1 MFSRS
6 TGETEDLLG
15 APGPSASSSV
25 PGGSRRGVLSVHR
38 GQLYYGDPAARPSG
52 SVDSR
57 PPPAASSGRRYQG
70 GVSFDE
76 TLVDIMDSSS
86 SDGEYSYVDPGS
98 PMLGFSNNAR
108 ARQATPTLSALS
120 AGACA
125 GPRGRTSPLGVAG
138 TILAVAACAVLIV
151 VGLVAAGAV
160 DRADVIPAGVSDY
173 FQLAPSASAS
183 AAAGAD
189 VDLRAGDV
197 SGYIPRHHTTA
208 SASISSDKKGRGR
221 SDRSDDGDD
230 ADETAAAATLGE
242 RRASA
247 ARDDAEKDETET
259 DETAAAAAARGGSK
273 TAIGGA
279 REDARAVGRER
290 GAERTS
296 KTAAKRTSRTS
307 PRKGARVDE
316 KTSNDARNRDERM

>member
-52 SVDSR
+52 TVDSL

-108 ARQATPTLSALS
+108 ARQGTPALSALS
-120 AGACA
+120 AGVCA
-125 GPRGRTSPLGVAG
+125 GPRRTSPLGVVG
-138 TILAVAACAVLIV
+138 TIFAVAACAVLIV

-160 DRADVIPAGVSDY
+160 DQDVIPAGITDY
-173 FQLAPSASAS
+173 FQRVPSATPS
-183 AAAGAD
+183 AAAGSDAN
-189 VDLRAGDV
+189 LRAGEV
-197 SGYIPRHHTTA
+197 SGYIPKHRTSVFT
-208 SASISSDKKGRGR
+208 SISSEKNGR

-230 ADETAAAATLGE
+230 ADETAGATRGPSLRSASVAPPEFENESDAARRGASKTTTGGE
-242 RRASA
+242 R
-247 ARDDAEKDETET
+247 
-259 DETAAAAAARGGSK
+259 G
-273 TAIGGA
+273 
-279 REDARAVGRER
+279 DARAVGSER
-290 GAERTS
+290 GCR
-296 KTAAKRTSRTS
+296 
-307 PRKGARVDE
+307 
-316 KTSNDARNRDERM
+316 

>member
-15 APGPSASSSV
+15 ASGPSASSSV

-208 SASISSDKKGRGR
+208 STSMSSDKKGRGR

-247 ARDDAEKDETET
+247 APHQTETET
-259 DETAAAAAARGGSK
+259 DETDTKTASVSRGGSK
-273 TAIGGA
+273 TATGGA
-279 REDARAVGRER
+279 RGDARSVGRER
-290 GAERTS
+290 GAVRTS
-296 KTAAKRTSRTS
+296 KSAAKRTSRTS
-307 PRKGARVDE
+307 KKGSRVDE
-316 KTSNDARNRDERM
+316 KTSSNDARNRDERM

>member
-52 SVDSR
+52 TVDSL

-108 ARQATPTLSALS
+108 ARQGTPALSALS
-120 AGACA
+120 AGVCA
-125 GPRGRTSPLGVAG
+125 GPRRTSPLGVAG
-138 TILAVAACAVLIV
+138 TIFAVAACAVLIV

-160 DRADVIPAGVSDY
+160 DRDVIPAGITDY
-173 FQLAPSASAS
+173 FQRVPSATPS
-183 AAAGAD
+183 AAAGSDAN
-189 VDLRAGDV
+189 LRAGEV
-197 SGYIPRHHTTA
+197 SGYIPKHRTSVFT
-208 SASISSDKKGRGR
+208 SISSEKNGR

-230 ADETAAAATLGE
+230 ADETAGATLGL
-242 RRASA
+242 RRASVA
-247 ARDDAEKDETET
+247 AR
-259 DETAAAAAARGGSK
+259 RGGSK
-273 TAIGGA
+273 TTTGGE
-279 REDARAVGRER
+279 RGDARAVGIER
-290 GAERTS
+290 GPERTS
-296 KTAAKRTSRTS
+296 KS
-307 PRKGARVDE
+307 
-316 KTSNDARNRDERM
+316 DERRTTRAKDDAKVLI

>member
-52 SVDSR
+52 TVDSL

-108 ARQATPTLSALS
+108 ARQGTPALSALS
-120 AGACA
+120 AGVCA
-125 GPRGRTSPLGVAG
+125 GPRRTSPLGVVG
-138 TILAVAACAVLIV
+138 TIFVVAACAVLIV

-160 DRADVIPAGVSDY
+160 DRDVIPAGITDY
-173 FQLAPSASAS
+173 FQRVPSATPS
-183 AAAGAD
+183 AAAGSDAN
-189 VDLRAGDV
+189 LRAGEV
-197 SGYIPRHHTTA
+197 SGYIPRHRTSVFT
-208 SASISSDKKGRGR
+208 SISSEKNGR

-230 ADETAAAATLGE
+230 ADETAGATLGL
-242 RRASA
+242 RSASVAPRTFKTESDA
-247 ARDDAEKDETET
+247 AR
-259 DETAAAAAARGGSK
+259 RGGSK
-273 TAIGGA
+273 TTTGGE
-279 REDARAVGRER
+279 RGDARAVGRER
-290 GAERTS
+290 GPERTS
-296 KTAAKRTSRTS
+296 KS
-307 PRKGARVDE
+307 
-316 KTSNDARNRDERM
+316 DERRTTRASDDGVRERM

>member
-52 SVDSR
+52 TVDSL
-57 PPPAASSGRRYQG
+57 PPAASSGRRYQG

-108 ARQATPTLSALS
+108 ARRGTPALSALS
-120 AGACA
+120 AGVCA
-125 GPRGRTSPLGVAG
+125 GPRRTSPLGVVG
-138 TILAVAACAVLIV
+138 TIFAVAACAVLIV

-160 DRADVIPAGVSDY
+160 DRDVIAGITDS
-173 FQLAPSASAS
+173 FQRVPSATPS
-183 AAAGAD
+183 AAAGSDAN
-189 VDLRAGDV
+189 LRAGEV
-197 SGYIPRHHTTA
+197 SGYIPRHRTSVLT
-208 SASISSDKKGRGR
+208 SLSSEKNGR

-230 ADETAAAATLGE
+230 ADETAGATRGQACEARASRRPRSRPRATPRGEE
-242 RRASA
+242 RR
-247 ARDDAEKDETET
+247 R
-259 DETAAAAAARGGSK
+259 RRPGGS
-273 TAIGGA
+273 GGTRGRSGV
-279 REDARAVGRER
+279 REDRSERRRENVDRRER
-290 GAERTS
+290 RRARRMTRRYDL
-296 KTAAKRTSRTS
+296 AK
-307 PRKGARVDE
+307 V
-316 KTSNDARNRDERM
+316 

>member
-52 SVDSR
+52 TVDSL

-108 ARQATPTLSALS
+108 ARQGTPALSALS
-120 AGACA
+120 AGVCA
-125 GPRGRTSPLGVAG
+125 GPRRTSPLGVVG
-138 TILAVAACAVLIV
+138 TIFAVAACAVLIV

-160 DRADVIPAGVSDY
+160 DRDVIPAGITDY
-173 FQLAPSASAS
+173 FQRVPSATPS
-183 AAAGAD
+183 AAAGSDAN
-189 VDLRAGDV
+189 LRAGEV
-197 SGYIPRHHTTA
+197 SGYIPKHRTSDFT
-208 SASISSDKKGRGR
+208 SISSEKNGR

-230 ADETAAAATLGE
+230 ADETAGATLGL
-242 RRASA
+242 RSASVAPREFKTEGDA
-247 ARDDAEKDETET
+247 AR
-259 DETAAAAAARGGSK
+259 RGGSK
-273 TAIGGA
+273 TTTGGE
-279 REDARAVGRER
+279 RGDARAVGIER
-290 GAERTS
+290 GPERTS
-296 KTAAKRTSRTS
+296 KS
-307 PRKGARVDE
+307 
-316 KTSNDARNRDERM
+316 DERRTTRAKDDAKVLI

>member
-52 SVDSR
+52 TVDSL

-108 ARQATPTLSALS
+108 ARQGTPALSALS
-120 AGACA
+120 AGVCA
-125 GPRGRTSPLGVAG
+125 GPRRTSPLGVVG
-138 TILAVAACAVLIV
+138 TIFAVAACAVLIV

-160 DRADVIPAGVSDY
+160 DRDVIPAGITDY
-173 FQLAPSASAS
+173 FQRVPSATPS
-183 AAAGAD
+183 AAAGSDAN
-189 VDLRAGDV
+189 LRAGEV
-197 SGYIPRHHTTA
+197 SGYIPRHRTSVFTL
-208 SASISSDKKGRGR
+208 ISSEKNGR

-230 ADETAAAATLGE
+230 ADETAGATLGL
-242 RRASA
+242 RSASVAPREFKTESDA
-247 ARDDAEKDETET
+247 ARRE
-259 DETAAAAAARGGSK
+259 GSK
-273 TAIGGA
+273 TATGGE
-279 REDARAVGRER
+279 RRDARAVASER
-290 GAERTS
+290 GPERTS
-296 KTAAKRTSRTS
+296 KS
-307 PRKGARVDE
+307 
-316 KTSNDARNRDERM
+316 DERRTTRAKDDAKVLI

>member
-52 SVDSR
+52 TVDSL

-108 ARQATPTLSALS
+108 ARRGTPALSALS
-120 AGACA
+120 AGVCA
-125 GPRGRTSPLGVAG
+125 GPRRTSPLGVVG
-138 TILAVAACAVLIV
+138 TIFVVAACAVLIV

-160 DRADVIPAGVSDY
+160 DRDVIPAGITDY
-173 FQLAPSASAS
+173 FQRVPSATPS
-183 AAAGAD
+183 AAAGSDAN
-189 VDLRAGDV
+189 LRAGEV
-197 SGYIPRHHTTA
+197 SGYIPRHRTSVFT
-208 SASISSDKKGRGR
+208 SLSSEKNGR

-230 ADETAAAATLGE
+230 ADETAGATRGPSLRSASVAPPEFETESDAARRGASKTTTGGE
-242 RRASA
+242 R
-247 ARDDAEKDETET
+247 
-259 DETAAAAAARGGSK
+259 G
-273 TAIGGA
+273 
-279 REDARAVGRER
+279 DARAVGSER
-290 GAERTS
+290 GPERTS
-296 KTAAKRTSRTS
+296 KRERRPERTSTRA
-307 PRKGARVDE
+307 KD
-316 KTSNDARNRDERM
+316 DAKVRI

>member
-52 SVDSR
+52 TVDSL

-108 ARQATPTLSALS
+108 ARQGTPALSALS
-120 AGACA
+120 AGVCA
-125 GPRGRTSPLGVAG
+125 GPRRTSPLGVVG
-138 TILAVAACAVLIV
+138 TIFAVAACAVLIV

-160 DRADVIPAGVSDY
+160 DRDVIPAGITDS
-173 FQLAPSASAS
+173 FQRVPSATPS
-183 AAAGAD
+183 AAAGSDAN
-189 VDLRAGDV
+189 LRAGEV
-197 SGYIPRHHTTA
+197 SGYIPRHRTSVLT
-208 SASISSDKKGRGR
+208 SLSSEKNGR

-230 ADETAAAATLGE
+230 ADETAGATRGPSLRSASVAPPEFENESDAARRGASKTTTGGE
-242 RRASA
+242 R
-247 ARDDAEKDETET
+247 
-259 DETAAAAAARGGSK
+259 G
-273 TAIGGA
+273 
-279 REDARAVGRER
+279 DARAVGSER
-290 GAERTS
+290 GPERTS
-296 KTAAKRTSRTS
+296 KRERRPERTSTRA
-307 PRKGARVDE
+307 KD
-316 KTSNDARNRDERM
+316 DAKVRI

>member
-6 TGETEDLLG
+6 RGETEDLLG

-52 SVDSR
+52 TVDSL

-108 ARQATPTLSALS
+108 ARQGTPALSALS
-120 AGACA
+120 AGVCA
-125 GPRGRTSPLGVAG
+125 GPRRTSPLGVVG
-138 TILAVAACAVLIV
+138 TIFAVAACAVLIV

-160 DRADVIPAGVSDY
+160 DRDVIPAGITDY
-173 FQLAPSASAS
+173 FQRVPSATPS
-183 AAAGAD
+183 AAAGSDAN
-189 VDLRAGDV
+189 LRAGEV
-197 SGYIPRHHTTA
+197 SGYIPKHRTSDFT
-208 SASISSDKKGRGR
+208 SISSEKNGR

-230 ADETAAAATLGE
+230 ADETAGATLGL
-242 RRASA
+242 RSASVAPREFKTEGDA
-247 ARDDAEKDETET
+247 AR
-259 DETAAAAAARGGSK
+259 RGGAK
-273 TAIGGA
+273 TTTGGE
-279 REDARAVGRER
+279 RGDARAVGIER
-290 GAERTS
+290 GPERTS
-296 KTAAKRTSRTS
+296 KS
-307 PRKGARVDE
+307 
-316 KTSNDARNRDERM
+316 DERRTTRAKDDAKVLI

>member
-52 SVDSR
+52 TVDSL

-108 ARQATPTLSALS
+108 ARRGTPALSALS
-120 AGACA
+120 AGVCA
-125 GPRGRTSPLGVAG
+125 GPRRTSPLGVVG
-138 TILAVAACAVLIV
+138 TIFVVAACAVLIV

-160 DRADVIPAGVSDY
+160 DRDVIPAGITDY
-173 FQLAPSASAS
+173 FQRVPSATPS
-183 AAAGAD
+183 AAAGRSQPSRRR
-189 VDLRAGDV
+189 DLERIA
-197 SGYIPRHHTTA
+197 PHQRPHL
-208 SASISSDKKGRGR
+208 
-221 SDRSDDGDD
+221 
-230 ADETAAAATLGE
+230 TLE
-242 RRASA
+242 R
-247 ARDDAEKDETET
+247 E
-259 DETAAAAAARGGSK
+259 
-273 TAIGGA
+273 
-279 REDARAVGRER
+279 
-290 GAERTS
+290 ERT
-296 KTAAKRTSRTS
+296 KRSIR
-307 PRKGARVDE
+307 
-316 KTSNDARNRDERM
+316 

>member
-52 SVDSR
+52 TVDSL

-108 ARQATPTLSALS
+108 ARRGTPALSALS
-120 AGACA
+120 AGVCA
-125 GPRGRTSPLGVAG
+125 GPRRTSPLGVVG
-138 TILAVAACAVLIV
+138 TIFAVAACAVLIV

-160 DRADVIPAGVSDY
+160 DRDVIPAGITDS
-173 FQLAPSASAS
+173 FQRVPSATPS
-183 AAAGAD
+183 AAAGSDAN
-189 VDLRAGDV
+189 LRAGEV
-197 SGYIPRHHTTA
+197 SGYIPRHRTSVLT
-208 SASISSDKKGRGR
+208 SLSSEKNGR

-230 ADETAAAATLGE
+230 ADKTAGATRGPSLRSASVAPPEFENESDAARRGASKTTTGGE
-242 RRASA
+242 R
-247 ARDDAEKDETET
+247 
-259 DETAAAAAARGGSK
+259 G
-273 TAIGGA
+273 
-279 REDARAVGRER
+279 DARAVGSER
-290 GAERTS
+290 GPERTS
-296 KTAAKRTSRTS
+296 KRERRPERTSTRA
-307 PRKGARVDE
+307 KD
-316 KTSNDARNRDERM
+316 DAKVRI

>member
-52 SVDSR
+52 TVDSL

-108 ARQATPTLSALS
+108 ARRGTPALSALS
-120 AGACA
+120 AGVCA
-125 GPRGRTSPLGVAG
+125 GPRRTSPLGVVG
-138 TILAVAACAVLIV
+138 TIFAVAACAVLIV

-160 DRADVIPAGVSDY
+160 DRDVIPAGITDS
-173 FQLAPSASAS
+173 FQRVPSATPS
-183 AAAGAD
+183 AAAGSDAN
-189 VDLRAGDV
+189 LRAGEV
-197 SGYIPRHHTTA
+197 SGYIPRHRTSVLT
-208 SASISSDKKGRGR
+208 SLSSEKNGR

-230 ADETAAAATLGE
+230 ADETAGATRGPSLRSASVAPPEFENESDAARRGASKTTTGGE
-242 RRASA
+242 R
-247 ARDDAEKDETET
+247 
-259 DETAAAAAARGGSK
+259 G
-273 TAIGGA
+273 
-279 REDARAVGRER
+279 DARAVGSER
-290 GAERTS
+290 GPERTS
-296 KTAAKRTSRTS
+296 KRERRPERTSTRA
-307 PRKGARVDE
+307 KD
-316 KTSNDARNRDERM
+316 DAKVRI